1 MAWDEQD
8 LQKISAVGSPHWRT
22 RWRRHTPL
30 RIAIG
35 RGQQEVVL
43 VLLDM
48 GADQGEMYLARFA
61 LRSEVVSGV
70 GELQRRVAH
79 RTIGRPQAQ
88 NAARWRERGMD
99 FAKDFLP
106 GLCHFIGPV
115 SVKSGFFEGKGGKSR
130 DISPQLVISWK
141 ARLKGIR

>member
-1 MAWDEQD
+1 M
-8 LQKISAVGSPHWRT
+8 
-22 RWRRHTPL
+22 

-70 GELQRRVAH
+70 GELQ
-79 RTIGRPQAQ
+79 
-88 NAARWRERGMD
+88 
-99 FAKDFLP
+99 
-106 GLCHFIGPV
+106 
-115 SVKSGFFEGKGGKSR
+115 
-130 DISPQLVISWK
+130 
-141 ARLKGIR
+141 